1 MPLNYYEKDHVFTD
15 DRRPGDILLSD
26 GIAICYTLHSD
37 DITHGEKPGFTPY
50 ADRVCSFKD
59 FGAAVTCAR
68 CGDGLVFTVESQRTD
83 VSQFGVVLPFNFMGK
98 KESGGWQNQFLF
110 NSPYVSP
117 DAEIMY
123 FYLTK
128 PNGADLVVAVKGG
141 ADGWKMDYSPYSCG
155 HYFLSLK
162 LLSNF
167 DRAYGT
173 PRRPHRLQFSVLP
186 VNGFSDALKKLS
198 EFYDLPFVDYDCN
211 GGKTGERIRIRVY
224 GRCDNLITGEFTIGH
239 SGDNM
244 LLPVSDKRAG
254 AVATVYGFDDLM
266 ELYRRSMDSVDWS
279 DLQATDMNLCEH
291 QCWATAMLRFL
302 LRYRAQIPSDRIA
315 YYEKLLHRVLDMITE
330 TDESRAIPRL
340 TIWKLPRD
348 NFPAFHMYRST
359 RVQELFFGITLLLDA
374 YRYFGDK
381 KYLEYAVGAADCL
394 VNFYQKPDGRIERH
408 EWGRKMDYTTVC
420 CPMIPLV
427 DLAKFL
433 ENLDKDR
440 SRRYFECA
448 GRMAAYLYSRGF
460 VFPTEGS
467 ETEEAEAEM
476 EEGSVSCTALGL
488 LYYCKNVHAEQKYIE
503 KAKEILD
510 LHESWVIRTPLAQM
524 HGSTLRW
531 WETLWEGDADGPALC
546 CGHAWTIWRAEADW
560 LYYSLTG
567 DRCYRAKAW
576 NGFMTNLAKI
586 HPDGKSYSIY
596 NADMING
603 GGFHDRCE
611 DVKFEIAGK
620 YAKQPDSGLS
630 RYVWIRLNDTFLSE
644 ID

>member
-1 MPLNYYEKDHVFTD
+1 
-15 DRRPGDILLSD
+15 
-26 GIAICYTLHSD
+26 
-37 DITHGEKPGFTPY
+37 
-50 ADRVCSFKD
+50 
-59 FGAAVTCAR
+59 
-68 CGDGLVFTVESQRTD
+68 
-83 VSQFGVVLPFNFMGK
+83 
-98 KESGGWQNQFLF
+98 
-110 NSPYVSP
+110 
-117 DAEIMY
+117 
-123 FYLTK
+123 
-128 PNGADLVVAVKGG
+128 
-141 ADGWKMDYSPYSCG
+141 
-155 HYFLSLK
+155 
-162 LLSNF
+162 
-167 DRAYGT
+167 
-173 PRRPHRLQFSVLP
+173 
-186 VNGFSDALKKLS
+186 
-198 EFYDLPFVDYDCN
+198 
-211 GGKTGERIRIRVY
+211 
-224 GRCDNLITGEFTIGH
+224 
-239 SGDNM
+239 
-244 LLPVSDKRAG
+244 
-254 AVATVYGFDDLM
+254 
-266 ELYRRSMDSVDWS
+266 
-279 DLQATDMNLCEH
+279 
-291 QCWATAMLRFL
+291 
-302 LRYRAQIPSDRIA
+302 
-315 YYEKLLHRVLDMITE
+315 
-330 TDESRAIPRL
+330 
-340 TIWKLPRD
+340 
-348 NFPAFHMYRST
+348 
-359 RVQELFFGITLLLDA
+359 
-374 YRYFGDK
+374 
-381 KYLEYAVGAADCL
+381 
-394 VNFYQKPDGRIERH
+394 
-408 EWGRKMDYTTVC
+408 
-420 CPMIPLV
+420 MIPLV

-448 GRMAAYLYSRGF
+448 GRMAAYLYSRGL
-460 VFPTEGS
+460 VFPTEGNV
-467 ETEEAEAEM
+467 TEEAEAEM